1 MTPVITS
8 TGSTHITSA
17 DADMHAA
24 APGEPTKS
32 WLIHTYAVSNREAQR
47 LTASLL
53 SRFADVH
60 VTTSKSGKKRLVS
73 VECEGPQR
81 AQSLHDVILTIDWG
95 ARLVDATQLPV
106 VALTA

>member
-1 MTPVITS
+1 MTPVITRI
-8 TGSTHITSA
+8 GSTQVASTDTGMGPA
-17 DADMHAA
+17 V
-24 APGEPTKS
+24 PGESAEP

-60 VTTSKSGKKRLVS
+60 VTTSKRGKKRLVS